1 MFCSGKLYYELLA
14 ERTSSGTDDVAIVRL
29 EQISPFPFDKVAAQ
43 MAQYSNAE
51 IVWAQEEPKN
61 MGCWTYVQDR
71 FMTATNILNN
81 KEIRPAYVGRAPMAS
96 PAEGYGAVH
105 NREQSNLVKL
115 AMSTNVTSYAA

>member
-1 MFCSGKLYYELLA
+1 VFCSGKLYYELLA

-71 FMTATNILNN
+71 FMTATNILND